1 MRLGRF
7 SVRTVGVVSI
17 FSAEDR
23 EGVTEG
29 VTEGFLDDPDPEPA
43 LFFL

>member
-17 FSAEDR
+17 LSAEDR
-23 EGVTEG
+23 EG

-43 LFFL
+43 LVFL